1 MTDSMEGLKRTHN
14 CGELRINDVDKEVIL
29 MGWVRRRRDHGGLI
43 FIDLRDRY
51 GITQVAFSPDVN
63 KETHDQA
70 VQIRGEFVIAVKGY
84 VSWRPEGTK
93 NLNMPTGEIEIQAK
107 ELRLLNDAI
116 TPPFQIEEDVN
127 VAEDTRLRYRYLDLR
142 RSNLQ
147 RNLILRSNAAKA
159 IRVYLYERGFLEIET
174 PFLTK
179 STPEGARD
187 YLVPSRVNPGSFYAL
202 PQSPQLFKQLL
213 MIGAYDRYFQIV
225 RCFRDEDLRADRQP
239 EFTQIDIELS
249 FVDQEDIF
257 QIVEDM
263 MTSLFKEVLNIE
275 IDTPFNRLTYDEAL
289 ERYGMDKPDTRFGL
303 ELKEVSDVF
312 RGSDFRVFADVVDRG
327 GVVKS
332 INAKGC
338 AGFSRK
344 DIDSLTDVIKV
355 YGAKGLS
362 WLKYTSGT
370 WQSPI
375 AKFLKDSDIVSIY
388 ERLQVTEGDLLLFV
402 ADRSKVV
409 DEALGHLRINIAN
422 RLNLIKEGSFDFT
435 WVTDFPLLEYD
446 ENEMRYVA
454 MHHPFTAPVDED
466 VSKLKTEPEKV
477 KAKAYDLVLNGSEV
491 GGGSI
496 RIHQRDLQSTMFDVL
511 KIEKEEAITKFG
523 FLLDALNCGA
533 PPHGGI
539 AIGFDRLVMMLTG
552 TESIREVIAFPK
564 TQKATCL
571 MTGAPSTV
579 DSKQLAELSLRL

>member
-1 MTDSMEGLKRTHN
+1 MET
-14 CGELRINDVDKEVIL
+14 
-29 MGWVRRRRDHGGLI
+29 RR
-43 FIDLRDRY
+43 
-51 GITQVAFSPDVN
+51 N
-63 KETHDQA
+63 
-70 VQIRGEFVIAVKGY
+70 
-84 VSWRPEGTK
+84 
-93 NLNMPTGEIEIQAK
+93 K

-159 IRVYLYERGFLEIET
+159 IRVYLYEREFLEIET

-263 MTSLFKEVLNIE
+263 MTSLFKEVLDIE

-312 RGSDFRVFADVVDRG
+312 KGSDFRVFADVVDRG

-344 DIDSLTDVIKV
+344 DLESLTDVVKV

-422 RLNLIKEGSFDFT
+422 RLNLIKEGTFDFT

-539 AIGFDRLVMMLTG
+539 AIGFDRLIMMLAG
-552 TESIREVIAFPK
+552 TESIRDVIAFPK

-579 DSKQLAELSLRL
+579 DVKQLAELSLRL

>member
-1 MTDSMEGLKRTHN
+1 LTDSMEGLKRTHN